1 MMRMPPLRTQAS
13 PASPRRARWMRLLL
27 LAPLLG
33 AVPSATAQPPRPATA
48 TTFRTP
54 YLDRTGV
61 VRWRDDNKEVT
72 LFGANYV
79 LPSASDFRAAG
90 YLGLDRRKMID
101 EDMAHFA
108 RMGWDGL
115 RLTFWGDWESSDREG
130 NLIANE
136 HLDLL
141 DYLIA
146 KARERGIY
154 MLFSPIQTY
163 NAGWPDALVDSAF
176 PGFARHYSRGDLG
189 TKPEA
194 IAAQANYLRQIL
206 DHVNPYT
213 GTALKNEPS
222 ILFIELVNE
231 PWHHSEDVA
240 GSVRYIDT
248 LARAIRATGCTKL
261 LFYNVSQDFAIGESI
276 RKSSVPGLTFGWY
289 PTGLNSGHELEGNY
303 LRTVDAYP
311 DMPRPELA
319 RMPRLVYEFD
329 SADMLTGYMYPAM
342 MRAFRTGGVQ
352 LALMFSYDM
361 LGTASRNLGWQT
373 HYLNLAY
380 TPRKAMSAIIGAEV
394 MRRLPRG
401 QTYGAYPRN
410 TRFGDFRVSY
420 EENLG
425 ELVAP
430 DAFLHT
436 GPTRSVPPDLKRL
449 TRIAG
454 VGSSPMVAYDG
465 TGIYFL
471 DKVRDGVW
479 RLEVYPDAVPVEDP
493 FALPSATKI
502 VTRAID
508 RSWPMRITLP
518 DLGGAFHV
526 QAVTA
531 GIPGRRRA
539 VEAGFD
545 VRPGVYML
553 SAGDGVDAATL
564 PSPVPHVGFAEYHPP
579 PRDTLGLRVIALGR
593 PEYLSGNDVAISARV
608 VDTTPPDS
616 VTLSIRATGTGQF
629 RRYRMQAPGPD
640 ARQSTRADEYRASI
654 PPGQVSEGAYEY
666 AITVSRGSSATT
678 FPENIPGRTWDWN
691 FDGRRFWKTNIVRGD
706 TPLRLFVPGDDATR
720 LAFTRIGDDV
730 RRGLF
735 RLTTSGRSG
744 APAFH
749 LELPVMNGRSPE
761 DYSASLV
768 VAERIAARE
777 NAINRARAL
786 MLDLRGLGAR
796 QVLHVTLVERDGT
809 SWTAPLVV
817 DSSWSQRTIP
827 LADLKL
833 ARAANLPLGYPGQWN
848 YWTGPAAD
856 RGGSDDRL
864 RPGNI
869 ERLQIAL
876 RPEPG
881 VRAEPGSYG
890 VEIESVS
897 LVFEPA
903 RTNPP

>member
-1 MMRMPPLRTQAS
+1 MMP
-13 PASPRRARWMRLLL
+13 MRLPLLL
-27 LAPLLG
+27 LAPLVLG
-33 AVPSATAQPPRPATA
+33 AAVAQSQPPAAPPA
-48 TTFRTP
+48 FRTT
-54 YLDRTGV
+54 YLDRAGV
-61 VRWRDDNKEVT
+61 VRWKDNDREIT

-90 YLGLDRRKMID
+90 YLGLDRKRMID

-115 RLTFWGDWESSDREG
+115 RLTFWGDWESSDKEG

-146 KARERGIY
+146 RARERGIY

-206 DHVNPYT
+206 EHVNPYT
-213 GTALKNEPS
+213 RTKLKDEPS
-222 ILFIELVNE
+222 ILLIELVNE
-231 PWHHSEDVA
+231 PFHHSEDVA

-248 LARAIRATGCTKL
+248 LARAIRGTGCTKL
-261 LFYNVSQDFAIGESI
+261 LFYNVSQDFRIGASI
-276 RKSSVPGLTFGWY
+276 RKSTVPGLTFGWY

-311 DMPRPELA
+311 DMLRPELA
-319 RMPRLVYEFD
+319 RMPRIVYEFD
-329 SADMLTGYMYPAM
+329 SADQLTGYMYPAM

-380 TPRKAMSAIIGAEV
+380 TPRKAMSAVIGAEV

-401 QTYGAYPRN
+401 QSYGAYPRN

-436 GPTRSVPPDLKRL
+436 GPTQSVPPDLKRL

-454 VGSSPMVAYDG
+454 VGTSPIVAYEG

-479 RLEVYPDAVPVEDP
+479 RLEVYPDAVAVGDP
-493 FALPSATKI
+493 FAPPRPDRI

-508 RSWPMRITLP
+508 RSWPMRIILP
-518 DLGGAFHV
+518 DLREAFHV

-539 VEAGFD
+539 AEGGFA
-545 VRPGVYML
+545 VRPGVYLL
-553 SAGDGVDAATL
+553 SASDGVDPATL
-564 PSPVPHVGFAEYHPP
+564 SSPVPHIGFAEYHPP
-579 PRDTLGLRVIALGR
+579 PPDSLGVRVVASGR
-593 PEYLSGNDVAISARV
+593 PEYVSGSPMVISARV
-608 VDTTPPDS
+608 VDAMPPDS
-616 VTLSIRATGTGQF
+616 VTLSVRATGTGPF
-629 RRYRMQAPGPD
+629 RRYRMLA
-640 ARQSTRADEYRASI
+640 ARAYDYRASI
-654 PPGQVSEGAYEY
+654 PSVELGEGAYEY
-666 AITVSRGSSATT
+666 AITVSRGNSGTT
-678 FPENIPGRTWDWN
+678 FPENISGRAWDWN
-691 FDGRRFWKTNIVRGD
+691 FDGRRFWTTNVVRAD
-706 TPLRLFVPGDDATR
+706 APVRLFVPADDAGR
-720 LAFTRIGDDV
+720 LAFTRIGDDI

-735 RLTTSGRSG
+735 RVTTSGRSG

-749 LELPVMNGRSPE
+749 LELPVMNGWSPE

-768 VAERIAARE
+768 VGDRVAARE
-777 NAINRARAL
+777 NTISRARGL
-786 MLDLRGLGAR
+786 TVDLRGIGTR
-796 QVLHVTLVERDGT
+796 QVLHVTLVEHDGT
-809 SWTAPLVV
+809 SWSAPLVV
-817 DSSWSQRTIP
+817 DSTWSQRVIP
-827 LADLKL
+827 LDDLKV

-848 YWTGPAAD
+848 YWTGPAD
-856 RGGSDDRL
+856 GRGIAGDRL
-864 RPGNI
+864 RPENI
-869 ERLQIAL
+869 ERLQLSL

-881 VRAEPGSYG
+881 IRAEPGSYG
-890 VEIESVS
+890 VEIESVT
-897 LVFEPA
+897 LIFEPV
-903 RTNPP
+903 RKTPP